1 MTLTSGLIHLVL
13 PEQDAAEPRG
23 PEQERGWAGA
33 GKTQWPCIND
43 DKTFF
48 SFPPNFM
55 QNKLERLL
63 VVEQSLHHPKV
74 EGMSLA
80 ASTGTGRE
88 NVKKN
93 IFRLV

>member
-23 PEQERGWAGA
+23 PEQERGRAGA
-33 GKTQWPCIND
+33 GKTQRTRINE

-55 QNKLERLL
+55 KNKLERLL
-63 VVEQSLHHPKV
+63 VVEQLLHHPEV

-80 ASTGTGRE
+80 ASADTGRE
-88 NVKKN
+88 NVKK
-93 IFRLV
+93 IFSG